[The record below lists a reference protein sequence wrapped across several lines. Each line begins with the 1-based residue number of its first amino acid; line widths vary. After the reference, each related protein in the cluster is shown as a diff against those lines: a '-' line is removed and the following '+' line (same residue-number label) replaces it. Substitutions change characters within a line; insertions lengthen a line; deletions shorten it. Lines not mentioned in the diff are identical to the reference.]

1 MELHYVK
8 LFFTFRLRS
17 GVADPYALFGLR
29 ADFDQAFRRVV
40 SCRRL
45 DCDGCLSSRNCPY
58 PANFGQMIAKDPEAV
73 RRHQK
78 PPLPFVFQFP
88 LLPSAPNSGAA
99 FDCALTLFG
108 SAVQEAGRYRQAV
121 EWVLSGVGASILRVE
136 AQCPGGGRAEVAAGA
151 TPPLPLLGAHDPAVS
166 GPLAPDAVVLSLLT
180 PLKLMHNGR
189 LMKEFTFA
197 HFARALMRR
206 VSALAYYYEGAELD
220 LDYRW
225 LSQSSEAV
233 GTAGSDCHFV
243 SWGGRP
249 AGIVGRVCFRGNLEP
264 FHLLLKVGEETHL
277 GKNASF
283 GYGRYRLEPGEEAR

>member
-8 LFFTFRLRS
+8 LFFTFQLES
-17 GVADPYALFGLR
+17 PSVDPFALFAIR
-29 ADFDQAFRRVV
+29 ADFDHAFRRVL

-45 DCDGCLSSRNCPY
+45 DCNGCLSLRNCPY
-58 PANFGQMIAKDPEAV
+58 PANFGQAIAKDPEAV

-88 LLPSAPNSGAA
+88 VLPAPASRGAA

-108 SAVQEAGRYRQAV
+108 SAVHEAGRYIKAV
-121 EWVLSGVGASILRVE
+121 ELVMGGVPAALIRVE
-136 AQCPGGGRAEVAAGA
+136 ALCPGGGRSAVEVTAGA
-151 TPPLPLLGAHDPAVS
+151 TPALPLLGAHDPS
-166 GPLAPDAVVLSLLT
+166 LPGPLAPDAVGLSLRT
-180 PLKLMHNGR
+180 PLKLMHDGR
-189 LMKEFTFA
+189 VLKDLTFA
-197 HFARALMRR
+197 PFARALMRR
-206 VSALAYYYEGAELD
+206 VSSLAYYYEGLELD

-225 LSQSSEAV
+225 LSQKSESI
-233 GTAGSDCHFV
+233 GTVSSDCRFV

-249 AGIVGRVCFRGNLEP
+249 AGIVGSFRFHGDLEP

-283 GYGRYRLEPGEEAR
+283 GYGCYRLES